1 MKPSYVL
8 AVAVC
13 CVFACSPTGAVTTVD
28 VEGVS
33 GSRVND
39 TLATAQV
46 LGVLPVGTDS
56 LTVNGHL
63 SDTIDAD
70 VDFYQFTVAGGTVDV
85 YFDIDLANDVNS
97 IDDDDSG
104 LDSQLVIF
112 DAAGSM
118 IAFSDDNN
126 FFEVPPDNAGTDPGS
141 DPFGDLDPFIAPLPL
156 DNGVYYAALAAW
168 DNNPS
173 VGLEGSFTLLS
184 VSGVSFSGITPNSSF
199 DLDSSIA
206 EDNTVFGQYR
216 LDIRT
221 AFLEIEGGPAQ
232 DLDGDDDVD
241 DADFALLFAAFTG
254 PGVGPPS
261 NPAADLDGDNDV
273 DDADFALAFAAF
285 TGPGAAAADVPEPAS
300 VALLAAVGVL
310 ACGRRRG

>member
-1 MKPSYVL
+1 MKPLFMPLVS
-8 AVAVC
+8 AC
-13 CVFACSPTGAVTTVD
+13 CVLSCLPAGAVTTAD

-39 TLATAQV
+39 TLGTAQV

-63 SDTIDAD
+63 SDLIDAD
-70 VDFYQFTVAGGTVDV
+70 VDFYRFTVTGGTVDV

-112 DAAGSM
+112 DATGSM

-126 FFEVPPDNAGTDPGS
+126 AFQVPPDNAGTDPGS

-156 DNGVYYAALAAW
+156 ANGVYYAAVAAW

-173 VGLEGSFTLLS
+173 AGLGGAFTSLS
-184 VSGVSFSGITPNSSF
+184 VSGVSFSGVAPNSSF

-206 EDNTVFGQYR
+206 EDSTVFGQYR

-221 AFLEIEGGPAQ
+221 AFLEIDGGPPQ

-241 DADFALLFAAFTG
+241 DADFAVLFAAFTG
-254 PGVGPPS
+254 PGGGPPS

-273 DDADFALAFAAF
+273 DDSDFGIAFAAF
-285 TGPGAAAADVPEPAS
+285 TGATASANVPEPAS
-300 VALLAAVGVL
+300 AIALLVGAMVF
-310 ACGRRRG
+310 AGRRRG